1 MTPRTIVHG
10 ILQSRILEGVAFPFL
25 RGSSQP
31 RDKIQV
37 SCIASRLF
45 TITATRVAQVTWS
58 CLTIYNPMLNTVE
71 LRGMWGNQW
80 KITVH
85 QHFSLLQV
93 TLFSRSVV
101 SDSEIPWTAA
111 HQASLSFTISWS
123 LLKLTFIESVIPSNH
138 LILCHPLFLP
148 SVFPRIR
155 VFSNESAL
163 CIRWPKYWRRDMEF
177 GTLFWIFM
185 TDFL

>member
-1 MTPRTIVHG
+1 MLVTQLCLTLYDPMDCSLPGSSVYG
-10 ILQSRILEGVAFPFL
+10 ILQTRISEWVAIPFS

-71 LRGMWGNQW
+71 LRGVWGNQW

-111 HQASLSFTISWS
+111 HQASLSFTISQN
-123 LLKLTFIESVIPSNH
+123 LLTLMSMELVIPSKY
-138 LILCHPLFLP
+138 LVLCRQSL
-148 SVFPRIR
+148 V
-155 VFSNESAL
+155 SA
-163 CIRWPKYWRRDMEF
+163 F
-177 GTLFWIFM
+177 
-185 TDFL
+185 

>member
-1 MTPRTIVHG
+1 MLVTKLCLTLYDPMDCSLPGSSVYG
-10 ILQSRILEGVAFPFL
+10 ILQTRISEWVTIPFS

-45 TITATRVAQVTWS
+45 TIRATRVAQVTWS

-71 LRGMWGNQW
+71 LRGVWGNQW

-111 HQASLSFTISWS
+111 HQASLSFTISQS
-123 LLKLTFIESVIPSNH
+123 LLKLMSMELVIPSKY
-138 LILCHPLFLP
+138 LVLCQQSL
-148 SVFPRIR
+148 V
-155 VFSNESAL
+155 SA
-163 CIRWPKYWRRDMEF
+163 F
-177 GTLFWIFM
+177 
-185 TDFL
+185 

>member
-1 MTPRTIVHG
+1 MDCSLPGSSVYG
-10 ILQSRILEGVAFPFL
+10 ILQTRISEWVTMPFS
-25 RGSSQP
+25 RGSSHP

-37 SCIASRLF
+37 SCIACRLF
-45 TITATRVAQVTWS
+45 TIRATRVAQVTWS

-71 LRGMWGNQW
+71 LRGVWGNQW

-111 HQASLSFTISWS
+111 HQASLSFTISQS
-123 LLKLTFIESVIPSNH
+123 LLKLMSMELVIPSKY
-138 LILCHPLFLP
+138 LVLCQQSL
-148 SVFPRIR
+148 V
-155 VFSNESAL
+155 SA
-163 CIRWPKYWRRDMEF
+163 F
-177 GTLFWIFM
+177 
-185 TDFL
+185 

>member
-1 MTPRTIVHG
+1 MLVTKLCLTLCDPMDCSLPGSSVCG
-10 ILQSRILEGVAFPFL
+10 ILQTRISEWVAIPFS
-25 RGSSQP
+25 RGSFQP

-45 TITATRVAQVTWS
+45 TIRAIRVAQVTWS

-71 LRGMWGNQW
+71 LRGVWGNQW

-111 HQASLSFTISWS
+111 YQASLSFTISRS
-123 LLKLTFIESVIPSNH
+123 LLKLMSTESVIPSKY
-138 LILCHPLFLP
+138 LVLCQQSL
-148 SVFPRIR
+148 V
-155 VFSNESAL
+155 SA
-163 CIRWPKYWRRDMEF
+163 F
-177 GTLFWIFM
+177 
-185 TDFL
+185 